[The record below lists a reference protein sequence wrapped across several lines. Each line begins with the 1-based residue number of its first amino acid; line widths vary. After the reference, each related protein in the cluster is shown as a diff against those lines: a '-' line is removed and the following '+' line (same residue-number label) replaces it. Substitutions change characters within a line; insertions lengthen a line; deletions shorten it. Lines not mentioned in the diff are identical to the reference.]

1 MNAPGPRRFVSL
13 GTKLSTLIIAL
24 LVVIFTFIYV
34 EATERTRQG
43 LVEIKEHA
51 AAMIADLAAQSLAAP
66 LDFQD
71 KDAAQTEVTRL
82 GQSPDVIYA
91 AVWEKAGETP
101 IAVLLTEGRGKITG
115 MPASREPRTTVLPDR
130 IEAVRRVV
138 GPTGKL
144 LGGVVIHFSLA
155 RENDAYGARQRRLLF
170 LSLGLAVGLSA
181 LLIAALRRMILSPIG
196 QLAEAA
202 RRLEWGTQAKVEVTS
217 SDEIGRLGGAFNAM
231 ADAIALREQWL
242 AAARSSLQEVLDNM
256 RQAIVVFN
264 REGLV
269 EGASSRQAGVLFMSG
284 SLVGGSLSGRSIKE
298 LLYPGAVPHDIE
310 AMAFD
315 EWLRI
320 AFDATAE
327 GWDEIVSLAPHEVR
341 VSSRGGEELILEL
354 ELRPVLEEG
363 RVARVML
370 LATDATDRRRLE
382 RAMQSQER
390 QHAMQMAAMR
400 RLIASGT
407 QLFVSFL
414 HGVKERLARCRAILA
429 AGPGSLRIAEI
440 DEIFQ
445 HVHTIK
451 SEARAFD
458 LRALADA
465 ASQIEDRLAE
475 VCGLARE
482 GARISLYEQDLR
494 IELRDRLKAAE
505 AAVANARTLFVEAS
519 PIGAAVLDQVTV
531 SRSALLELSE
541 LIDAAGPHG
550 ARGSVP
556 IEKLARIVSLVMS
569 RPFGESTASIVET
582 ASQWA
587 SSVGKQVELEVDGR
601 EVLIPNELAG
611 ALSGALQHLVR
622 NAIAHGIEL
631 PEERARL
638 GKPRAGRVRVTC
650 ADPGGAAGITIAVED
665 DGRGLDLEALRAKA
679 KELGLPTPA
688 AGPAELVFS
697 QNVSTAESVSD
708 IAGRGVGLAA
718 VRAELAKIGWA
729 ISVQSEPSRG
739 TRFVVTRPRS
749 GLRPG
754 AA

>member
-1 MNAPGPRRFVSL
+1 
-13 GTKLSTLIIAL
+13 
-24 LVVIFTFIYV
+24 
-34 EATERTRQG
+34 
-43 LVEIKEHA
+43 
-51 AAMIADLAAQSLAAP
+51 
-66 LDFQD
+66 
-71 KDAAQTEVTRL
+71 
-82 GQSPDVIYA
+82 
-91 AVWEKAGETP
+91 
-101 IAVLLTEGRGKITG
+101 
-115 MPASREPRTTVLPDR
+115 
-130 IEAVRRVV
+130 
-138 GPTGKL
+138 
-144 LGGVVIHFSLA
+144 
-155 RENDAYGARQRRLLF
+155 
-170 LSLGLAVGLSA
+170 
-181 LLIAALRRMILSPIG
+181 
-196 QLAEAA
+196 
-202 RRLEWGTQAKVEVTS
+202 
-217 SDEIGRLGGAFNAM
+217 
-231 ADAIALREQWL
+231 
-242 AAARSSLQEVLDNM
+242 
-256 RQAIVVFN
+256 
-264 REGLV
+264 
-269 EGASSRQAGVLFMSG
+269 
-284 SLVGGSLSGRSIKE
+284 
-298 LLYPGAVPHDIE
+298 
-310 AMAFD
+310 
-315 EWLRI
+315 
-320 AFDATAE
+320 
-327 GWDEIVSLAPHEVR
+327 
-341 VSSRGGEELILEL
+341 
-354 ELRPVLEEG
+354 
-363 RVARVML
+363 
-370 LATDATDRRRLE
+370 
-382 RAMQSQER
+382 
-390 QHAMQMAAMR
+390 MQMAAMR

-541 LIDAAGPHG
+541 LIGAAGHVGHAGSP
-550 ARGSVP
+550 GSVP
-556 IEKLARIVSLVMS
+556 IEKLARTVSAVMS

-601 EVLIPNELAG
+601 EVLIPNELSG

-679 KELGLPTPA
+679 KELGIPTPA